1 MCSAHYGLQFL
12 NSVFNLPKTITGRA
26 QYTEPNLLCKYKCL
40 LVYINLFLNLC
51 KGDLA
56 ALGNINSLH
65 GLLAAGPLL
74 LSQAPSL
81 GMPLP
86 QNQAAL
92 NPLTC
97 LQVTQYSKHDSKTDS
112 LPYPAI

>member
-1 MCSAHYGLQFL
+1 M
-12 NSVFNLPKTITGRA
+12 
-26 QYTEPNLLCKYKCL
+26 
-40 LVYINLFLNLC
+40 NLFLIFL

-65 GLLAAGPLL
+65 SLLAAGPLL

-81 GMPLP
+81 GMSLP

-97 LQVTQYSKHDSKTDS
+97 LQVTHYLQTLIQKLVLVRFLCFYFNIKMLNVNF
-112 LPYPAI
+112 LPLIYTIK

>member
-1 MCSAHYGLQFL
+1 MNMFVIVC
-12 NSVFNLPKTITGRA
+12 T
-26 QYTEPNLLCKYKCL
+26 
-40 LVYINLFLNLC
+40 
-51 KGDLA
+51 GDLA

-97 LQVTQYSKHDSKTDS
+97 LQVTHYKNMND
-112 LPYPAI
+112 